1 MHKITQL
8 NNEIRHL
15 TSSLEHVRNNIF
27 DMLYQIIKIINV
39 IMIIGIL

>member
-15 TSSLEHVRNNIF
+15 TSSLEQVRNNIF
-27 DMLYQIIKIINV
+27 DMLYQIYKDV
-39 IMIIGIL
+39 IMIIDIL